1 MNRRRF
7 AKIATK
13 TLLLILTAGNALFL
27 AGCSV
32 WSDIL
37 AWIPIGEAALNSIL
51 ALLSAN
57 GVAIG
62 PALQAI
68 VTLIETAFNDLTAA
82 VKEYQSTTPPPVG
95 ALVKVQAAFK
105 ALTDQF
111 SNFLAQLGVSGGLL
125 SVIAGIAQIVF
136 STIAA
141 FVNQLPTTAQL
152 TQRSTVQVGS
162 KSFPVV
168 AKKRSVSQFKHD
180 VNAVVDAGK
189 AVGLNCPPN
198 AYL

>member
-1 MNRRRF
+1 MNRRIF
-7 AKIATK
+7 TKLASK
-13 TLLLILTAGNALFL
+13 TLLLMLTMGNALFL

-37 AWIPIGEAALNSIL
+37 NWIPVGEAALNSIL

-57 GVAIG
+57 GVAIA

-82 VKEYQSTTPPPVG
+82 VKEYQSTTPPPAG
-95 ALVKVQAAFK
+95 ALAKVQAAFK
-105 ALTDQF
+105 AITDQF
-111 SNFLAQLGVSGGLL
+111 SNFLSQLGVSGGLL

-136 STIAA
+136 STIAG
-141 FVNQLPTTAQL
+141 FVNQLPTTVAL
-152 TQRSTVQVGS
+152 SQRSTVAVGS

-168 AKKRSVSQFKHD
+168 AKKRNVSQFKHD
-180 VNAVVDAGK
+180 VNVVIDAGK
-189 AVGLNCPPN
+189 AIGVNCPPN